1 MRRSAVA
8 LLAAALLASAP
19 AATAAPRGYTPEQ
32 QISLDASAPDGSVHG
47 IARLYVTKES
57 GGFRVKGYVEAISG
71 CVELKAVNMHLGS
84 YLGGDQ
90 IKKACKSNV
99 EERVDAWTGH
109 TDIVLSAIVN
119 NGPDWDSSI
128 VTLTGK

>member
-8 LLAAALLASAP
+8 LLTAALLAATP
-19 AATAAPRGYTPEQ
+19 TATAAPRGQIQEQ
-32 QISLDASAPDGSVHG
+32 QISLSASAPDGSVHG
-47 IARLYVTKES
+47 IARLYVQKERS
-57 GGFRVKGYVEAISG
+57 GYRVKGYVEAISG

-90 IKKACKSNV
+90 ITKTCKPDV
-99 EERVDAWTGH
+99 EEPVNAWTGH
-109 TDIVLSAIVN
+109 TDIVLSAIVDG
-119 NGPDWDSSI
+119 GPDWDSSI